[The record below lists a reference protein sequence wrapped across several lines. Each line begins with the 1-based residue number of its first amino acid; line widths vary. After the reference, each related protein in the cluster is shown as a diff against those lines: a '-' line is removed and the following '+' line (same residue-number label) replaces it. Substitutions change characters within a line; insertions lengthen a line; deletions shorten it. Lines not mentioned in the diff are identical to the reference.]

1 MRIVALTRLAGWG
14 PFSFCYQFM
23 LCVQWSFAAS
33 DYLEISNANRTERMT
48 CPKIFV
54 NLFFAFDCTDGL
66 LAPLYL
72 LSSLGEVFFNMQIFQ
87 WNPMEIE
94 NAQKKI
100 D

>member
-33 DYLEISNANRTERMT
+33 D
-48 CPKIFV
+48 KIFV

-66 LAPLYL
+66 FAPLYL
-72 LSSLGEVFFNMQIFQ
+72 LSSLGEVFFKLQIFQ

-94 NAQKKI
+94 NAPKKI